1 MREKEQGQLKM
12 GSQECISGGGGVGEE
27 GGPGD
32 ACDVFLYYL
41 KMRFPHFATIKMI
54 KL

>member
-1 MREKEQGQLKM
+1 MKM
-12 GSQECISGGGGVGEE
+12 GSRECISGGGGVGEE

-32 ACDVFLYYL
+32 ACDVILYYL
-41 KMRFPHFATIKMI
+41 KIRFSHFASKKII